1 EEHAEQAY
9 ECSRLA
15 KEPYTGEDGS
25 YRADCDA
32 QKRQTCSHGR
42 NSCDTG
48 PQASEAFCVFEAHG
62 PYDFEDASGEK
73 DDPGHSVT
81 YPGGTQSN
89 FLGRRSES
97 VPCSCFGPCN
107 RRQPERTS

>member
-1 EEHAEQAY
+1 MRNTQNRRMNAADSPKSHI
-9 ECSRLA
+9 
-15 KEPYTGEDGS
+15 GEDGS

-48 PQASEAFCVFEAHG
+48 PQASEAFVVEAHG

-81 YPGGTQSN
+81 YPGGN
-89 FLGRRSES
+89 AI
-97 VPCSCFGPCN
+97 
-107 RRQPERTS
+107 